1 MVRRTGVLR
10 RRGAGP
16 GETWPRL
23 ERGLR
28 VLPGSG
34 HLQHGV
40 DTIST
45 QHRVDTIS
53 TQHTVTPPHGTGYKY
68 KSNDNDSA
76 QTHFVTKLL
85 LKIVHHIIVK
95 LRRGSGKDWQGMAL
109 KVKGLKA

>member
-1 MVRRTGVLR
+1 MLR

-34 HLQHGV
+34 HLQHGVDTISTQHRVDTISTQHRV

-95 LRRGSGKDWQGMAL
+95 FINT
-109 KVKGLKA
+109 

>member
-1 MVRRTGVLR
+1 MLR

-53 TQHTVTPPHGTGYKY
+53 TQHRVDTISTQHTVTPPHGTGYKY

-76 QTHFVTKLL
+76 QTHFATKLL

-95 LRRGSGKDWQGMAL
+95 FIIT
-109 KVKGLKA
+109 

>member
-1 MVRRTGVLR
+1 MLR

-23 ERGLR
+23 ECGLR

-53 TQHTVTPPHGTGYKY
+53 TQHTVTLPHGTGYKY

-76 QTHFVTKLL
+76 ETHFVTKLL
-85 LKIVHHIIVK
+85 LDSTSYYCQI
-95 LRRGSGKDWQGMAL
+95 D
-109 KVKGLKA
+109 

>member
-1 MVRRTGVLR
+1 MLR

-34 HLQHGV
+34 HLQHGG
-40 DTIST
+40 
-45 QHRVDTIS
+45 DTIS

-85 LKIVHHIIVK
+85 LKIVHHIIVR
-95 LRRGSGKDWQGMAL
+95 L
-109 KVKGLKA
+109 VNT